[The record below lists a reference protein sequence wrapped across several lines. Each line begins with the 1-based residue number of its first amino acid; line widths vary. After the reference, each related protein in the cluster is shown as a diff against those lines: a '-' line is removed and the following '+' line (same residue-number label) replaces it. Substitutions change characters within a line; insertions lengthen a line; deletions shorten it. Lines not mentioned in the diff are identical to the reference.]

1 MSQPQ
6 LTQVMR
12 QVVAPLTLEQTM
24 LVRQLMTLGTL
35 LVEEQMIMQPERMTA
50 QEEQIQLE
58 LRRVTR
64 GEMQLPEQ
72 IGGGGEIQVE
82 AQVGPEKYS
91 E

>member
-12 QVVAPLTLEQTM
+12 QVMAPLTLEQTM
-24 LVRQLMTLGTL
+24 LVKQLMTLGTL
-35 LVEEQMIMQPERMTA
+35 LVEEQMMMQPERMTA
-50 QEEQIQLE
+50 QEEQILLE
-58 LRRVTR
+58 ETLVTQDQ
-64 GEMQLPEQ
+64 MQLPKQ

-82 AQVGPEKYS
+82 AQLGPEKYS

>member
-12 QVVAPLTLEQTM
+12 QVMAPLTLEQTM
-24 LVRQLMTLGTL
+24 LVRQQMIQETL

-50 QEEQIQLE
+50 QEEQILLE
-58 LRRVTR
+58 LRLVTR
-64 GEMQLPEQ
+64 EEMQLPEQ

>member
-12 QVVAPLTLEQTM
+12 QVMAPLTLEQTM
-24 LVRQLMTLGTL
+24 LVRQQMTQETL
-35 LVEEQMIMQPERMTA
+35 LVEEQMIMQLERMTA

-58 LRRVTR
+58 LRLVTR
-64 GEMQLPEQ
+64 GELPEQ